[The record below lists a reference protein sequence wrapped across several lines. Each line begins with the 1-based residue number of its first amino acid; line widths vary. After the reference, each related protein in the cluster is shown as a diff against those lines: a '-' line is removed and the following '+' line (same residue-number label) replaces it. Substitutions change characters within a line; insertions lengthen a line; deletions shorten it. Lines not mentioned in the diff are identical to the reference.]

1 MTGLAPFLTMG
12 IHSAMRMTMACQQMS
27 QLVKQ
32 CPIHLLLRDLT
43 QGGIKPNLVSTQ
55 DGDSGRCPHAGVPTG
70 RHQVSQD
77 RIEATQCLAYF
88 FLKKGIPCAATS
100 GTIT

>member
-55 DGDSGRCPHAGVPTG
+55 DGDSGRCPQAGVPTG